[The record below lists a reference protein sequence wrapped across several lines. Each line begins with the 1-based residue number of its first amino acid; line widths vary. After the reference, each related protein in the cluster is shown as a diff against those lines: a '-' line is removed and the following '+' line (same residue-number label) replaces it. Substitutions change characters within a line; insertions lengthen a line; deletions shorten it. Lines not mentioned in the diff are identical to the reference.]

1 MWKEGA
7 IGRTKDV
14 DGFEDTSVRI
24 ICGQSFAEDRT
35 DEEMTMQLE
44 FVSAIRCHDPCTME
58 LLHHVVAK
66 IRSIWVV

>member
-1 MWKEGA
+1 MRKEGA

-35 DEEMTMQLE
+35 EEEMTMQLE
-44 FVSAIRCHDPCTME
+44 FVSAIRCHDP
-58 LLHHVVAK
+58 
-66 IRSIWVV
+66 